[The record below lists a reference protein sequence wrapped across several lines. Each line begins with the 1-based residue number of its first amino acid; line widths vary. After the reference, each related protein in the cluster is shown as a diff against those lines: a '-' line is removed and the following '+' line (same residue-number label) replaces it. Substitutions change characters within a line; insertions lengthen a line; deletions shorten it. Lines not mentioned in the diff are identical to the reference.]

1 MFLFYHKIEVAK
13 SLPARTEAM
22 ITQDELA
29 KRTGTKK
36 VIYPELRGDKV
47 IFRFRPITN

>member
-1 MFLFYHKIEVAK
+1 
-13 SLPARTEAM
+13 M

-36 VIYPELRGDKV
+36 SYISRIERGPNSPS
-47 IFRFRPITN
+47 FATRG